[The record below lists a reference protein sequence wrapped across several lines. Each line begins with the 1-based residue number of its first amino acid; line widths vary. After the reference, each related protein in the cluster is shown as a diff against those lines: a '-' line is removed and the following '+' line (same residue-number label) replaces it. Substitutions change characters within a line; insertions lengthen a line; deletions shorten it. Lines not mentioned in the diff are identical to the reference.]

1 MAATV
6 FTSLLQ
12 LHDDSGDPLDGGSV
26 TVYQDETTTLISLF
40 SSDDLT
46 GAAANPITLDAAGR
60 HAMRYFTAESYKV
73 LIKNSAGTTLYTR
86 DNIDPS
92 VPLGTGVLA
101 VANGGTGAS
110 TAAAART
117 SLDVPS
123 NADFS
128 AFQASI
134 NATAASNRRVIT
146 ATDTVVAGDIADL
159 IEITSG
165 TFTLA
170 FTAAATL
177 GNGFHVYIFNSGTG
191 LVTLNPDGAELID
204 GLASWILYPG
214 GVVCV
219 YCSGTAFESVL
230 LAPMTATFT
239 TAGANTWT
247 KPGCGLR
254 ARLRVRGGGASGGKG
269 GATNRGG
276 GGGGGSS
283 VEADVALST
292 LGATE
297 TVTVATGGASQTVAD
312 TVGNVGGNTTFGSHA
327 TGFGGGGGGG
337 DSSTS
342 DGGFGGGIFAAGAA
356 GTGGGATSN
365 YDAGTL
371 HEGGDGGEA
380 VNAATGEAGGAAFNG
395 GGGGGGAGGAT
406 AGGAGGDSKFGGDG
420 GAGATGSGNATAG
433 TAPGGGGGGSVTGNS
448 GAGADGDCIV
458 TVY

>member
-12 LHDDSGDPLDGGSV
+12 LFDNSGDPLAGGTV
-26 TVYQDETTTLISLF
+26 TVYQDETTTLIPLF
-40 SSDDLT
+40 SADDLT
-46 GAAANPITLDAAGR
+46 GVAANPIPLDAAGR
-60 HAMRYFTAESYKV
+60 HAIRYFAAQSYKV
-73 LIKNSAGTTLYTR
+73 LINNSAGTTLRTI
-86 DNIDPS
+86 DNIDPG

-110 TAAAART
+110 TAAVART
-117 SLDVPS
+117 NLDVPS

-134 NATAASNRRVIT
+134 NASAASTRRVIT
-146 ATDTVVAGDIADL
+146 GADTVVAGDIADL
-159 IEITSG
+159 IEATSG

-177 GNGFHVYIFNSGTG
+177 GNGFHVYILNSGTG
-191 LVTLNPDGAELID
+191 EVTLNPDGAELID
-204 GLASWILYPG
+204 GLANWILYPG
-214 GVVCV
+214 GMVCV
-219 YCSGTAFESVL
+219 YCSGTDFESVL
-230 LAPMTATFT
+230 IAPMTATFT

-247 KPGCGLR
+247 KPGCGNR
-254 ARLRVRGGGASGGKG
+254 AIIRPRGGGASGGKG

-276 GGGGGSS
+276 GGGGGAAP
-283 VEADVALST
+283 EIDVLLST

-312 TVGNVGGNTTFGSHA
+312 TVGNVGGNTTFGSHV
-327 TGFGGGGGGG
+327 TGFGGGAGGG

-342 DGGFGGGIFAAGAA
+342 DGGRGGALLAAGAA
-356 GTGGGATSN
+356 GTGGGATDS
-365 YDAGTL
+365 AAATMP
-371 HEGGDGGEA
+371 HQGGEGGEA
-380 VNAATGEAGGAAFNG
+380 VNAATGEVGGAAFRG

-420 GAGATGSGNATAG
+420 GAGATGAGNATAG

-448 GAGADGDCIV
+448 GAGANGDCTV